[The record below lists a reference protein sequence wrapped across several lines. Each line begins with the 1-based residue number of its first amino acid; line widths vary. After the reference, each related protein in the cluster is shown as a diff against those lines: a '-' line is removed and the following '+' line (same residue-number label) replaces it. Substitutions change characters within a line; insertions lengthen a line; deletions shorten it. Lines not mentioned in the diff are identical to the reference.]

1 MRVARRNSRIS
12 YLEDRKNISEH
23 YTSYHPSA
31 DHRTRI
37 REKCAGENAVGIMA

>member
-1 MRVARRNSRIS
+1 MRVAPQLQNNLFRGPKKYFST
-12 YLEDRKNISEH
+12 